1 MEQLTIN
8 KNINNCI
15 DEIYQSWRRLNIIDP
30 ERETLENEVKYE
42 IIKYCYSNDLK
53 SEGMNFAGSV
63 FFQEYLN
70 NDTIEINWDFRDLVD
85 LIRSDT
91 ENIDKEIC
99 EIVEY
104 YNILFHSEI
113 LKLN

>member
-15 DEIYQSWRRLNIIDP
+15 DEIYQLWRRLNIIDP

-53 SEGMNFAGSV
+53 AEGMDFAGSV
-63 FFQEYLN
+63 LFQEVFYQDL
-70 NDTIEINWDFRDLVD
+70 TEIGWTFRDLVD
-85 LIRSDT
+85 LIRSDS